1 MPNPRVLKLADQIK
15 SIVAQMLEKRIK
27 DPRLGFVTIT
37 DVRLTGD
44 TREATVFYTV
54 YGDEAAR
61 AGSAAALRSATG
73 LIRSTVG
80 KRLGLRYAPSIAFV
94 LDALPESVASIEDLL
109 ARAQAGDAAI
119 AEQRENASY
128 AGEADPYRRKDDEDE
143 DTDEVLDPAG
153 VAEPQASA
161 EGVTAGADTSDEDD
175 PAHLDDQADAPGA
188 VDPSDLVERD

>member
-119 AEQRENASY
+119 AEQRENATY
-128 AGEADPYRRKDDEDE
+128 AGESDPYRRKDEEDE
-143 DTDEVLDPAG
+143 SDASDSDLGEPDSDLDEPDGDLDEPDGDLDDSDSESDGPADG
-153 VAEPQASA
+153 S
-161 EGVTAGADTSDEDD
+161 AGATD
-175 PAHLDDQADAPGA
+175 PGRA
-188 VDPSDLVERD
+188 